1 MAVSDRTPL
10 LRYLVVQEAW
20 EKDLLKILAQASA
33 EAEKSILAHAGSK
46 KIGAVIAA
54 EQERAVRLNL
64 LKQQSKLW
72 TKIGSSVMAARLDAA
87 AAAIESNAVMTGFLQ
102 RTVLNPAERQVLLDA
117 TEARAK
123 STVDI
128 AVARMQ
134 GLSYVP
140 LSNQVYKTSQ
150 LAAGLVDRKVT
161 VLLAR
166 GLSARGIANEMR
178 KYIRPDVKGGVSYAA
193 MRLGRTE
200 INNAFHATQ
209 VADAIRSPFI
219 DYLQWKLS
227 GSHPRT
233 DVCNEYASISD
244 VDGYPAGTWEPNN
257 VPRKPH
263 PQCLCF
269 TIPITPDRDEFVKGY
284 TSGKYDK
291 YIDDLMRSQGYS
303 EEWISAG
310 KK

>member
-10 LRYLVVQEAW
+10 IRYLRIQEAW
-20 EKDLLKILAQASA
+20 ERELLKILAQASS
-33 EAEKSILAHAGSK
+33 EAERSILAHAQSK

-64 LKQQSKLW
+64 LRQQAALW
-72 TKIGSSVMAARLDAA
+72 NKIGSSVMAARLEAA
-87 AAAIESNAVMTGFLQ
+87 AAAIESNAVMTNFLQ
-102 RTVLNPAERQVLLDA
+102 KVVFNPAERDVLLAA
-117 TEARAK
+117 TEARATA
-123 STVDI
+123 TVDT
-128 AVARMQ
+128 AVARLQ

-140 LSNQVYKTSQ
+140 LSDQVYKTSQ
-150 LAAGLVDRKVT
+150 LASGLIDRKVT

-166 GLSARGIANEMR
+166 GLSARGIAQEMK

-227 GSHPRT
+227 GSHPRP
-233 DVCNEYASISD
+233 DVCNEYASVSD

-269 TIPITPDRDEFVKGY
+269 TIPITPDRDEFVKGF
-284 TSGKYDK
+284 TSGKYDR

-303 EEWISAG
+303 EEWIAAG